1 MGEVE
6 TGNILCA
13 YNLNFLVLKYLLQ
26 RVCSIY
32 YLTRSI
38 NLKIQD
44 LLKLTTLP
52 SSSQFRVAF
61 HCWIKGFLPC
71 F

>member
-13 YNLNFLVLKYLLQ
+13 YNLNLLFLKYLLQ

-32 YLTRSI
+32 YLTHSI

-44 LLKLTTLP
+44 LLTLTTLP
-52 SSSQFRVAF
+52 NSSEFTVAF
-61 HCWIKGFLPC
+61 RCQIKGSLPC